1 MKTNE
6 DLLEIIKKLEKEN
19 ENLKKSRDD
28 DQKRIKEQNIK
39 LQQQD
44 IKLQQQ
50 DIKLQQ
56 QDIKLQQQDI
66 KLQQQDLKIYETNVK
81 LEEALLKIKTYEE
94 KYNIEKTRVFIAK
107 TEKLENIVIN
117 EVEEVIKEEKKE
129 KKTNK
134 GKKYNKKKIDYEKL
148 VSEVKYIEP
157 DEQICPTCGEKLIV
171 ASEKV
176 RYLVNVIPASMKVVK
191 IIKVNKKCPH
201 CNKEDNKI
209 YYPIAKEPL
218 SGSILSSSLAAYIA
232 YNKYELGI
240 PFEHLAK
247 HITNN
252 IGFEINKQNLA
263 NYMAKISNILEP
275 IYDKMVNDLLNN
287 KHKVIHSDETT
298 LVISKKDET
307 NKHRKQSYVYV
318 YTSSFYDEKR
328 IRIYDFQESRSI
340 NKTAKWLENYQGVV
354 ECDNFSGYNSLEK
367 KNPNIQLQKC
377 WAHVRRRYAD
387 IVKNIKEKDRK
398 ESKAYEILEEIK
410 KLFHLEATYKKKKLI
425 PNEIV
430 KRRKEDVPL
439 IKEKIKKL
447 VFDSNPLKGSVL
459 EGAINYT
466 KECWDDLFTFVNNGY
481 VEISNNIA
489 EQAVKPFV
497 IQRKVFQTS
506 GSYAGARYTT
516 KLFSIVQTCKI
527 NNINVERYFDYVL
540 KNINNEQ
547 IENLLPYSSKIKNK
561 IG

>member
-1 MKTNE
+1 MKTTE
-6 DLLEIIKKLEKEN
+6 ELLEIIKKLEKEN
-19 ENLKKSRDD
+19 ELLKESRDD
-28 DQKRIKEQNIK
+28 DQKRIKE
-39 LQQQD
+39 
-44 IKLQQQ
+44 
-50 DIKLQQ
+50 

-157 DEQICPTCGEKLIV
+157 DDQICPTCGEKLIV

-275 IYDKMVNDLLNN
+275 IYNKMVNDLLNN

-298 LVISKKDET
+298 LVVSKKDEAS
-307 NKHRKQSYVYV
+307 KHRKQSYVYV

-354 ECDNFSGYNSLEK
+354 ECDSFKGYDSLK
-367 KNPNIQLQKC
+367 KNNPNIQLQKC

-398 ESKAYEILEEIK
+398 ESKAYKILEEIK
-410 KLFHLEATYKKKKLI
+410 KLFHLEAIYKKKKLI
-425 PNEIV
+425 PSEIV

-447 VFDSNPLKGSVL
+447 VFDSNPLKGSAL

-540 KNINNEQ
+540 KNINNDQ
-547 IENLLPYSSKIKNK
+547 TENLLPYSSKIKDK
-561 IG
+561 ID

>member
-1 MKTNE
+1 MKTTE

-50 DIKLQQ
+50 D
-56 QDIKLQQQDI
+56 
-66 KLQQQDLKIYETNVK
+66 LKIYETNIK

-176 RYLVNVIPASMKVVK
+176 RHLVNVIPASMKVVK

-218 SGSILSSSLAAYIA
+218 SGSILPTSLAAYIA

-354 ECDNFSGYNSLEK
+354 GCDNFSGYNSLK
-367 KNPNIQLQKC
+367 KNNPNIQLQKC

-447 VFDSNPLKGSVL
+447 VFDSNPLKGSAL

-547 IENLLPYSSKIKNK
+547 IENLLPYSSKIKLDK
-561 IG
+561 S

>member
-1 MKTNE
+1 MKTTE

-19 ENLKKSRDD
+19 EFLKKSRDD
-28 DQKRIKEQNIK
+28 DQKRIKEQN
-39 LQQQD
+39 
-44 IKLQQQ
+44 
-50 DIKLQQ
+50 
-56 QDIKLQQQDI
+56 IKLQQQDI

-129 KKTNK
+129 KITNK

-157 DEQICPTCGEKLIV
+157 DEQICPMCGEKLIV

-218 SGSILSSSLAAYIA
+218 SGSILSSSLAANIA

-354 ECDNFSGYNSLEK
+354 ECDNFSGYNSLER

-447 VFDSNPLKGSVL
+447 VFDSNPLKGSAL

>member
-1 MKTNE
+1 M
-6 DLLEIIKKLEKEN
+6 
-19 ENLKKSRDD
+19 
-28 DQKRIKEQNIK
+28 
-39 LQQQD
+39 
-44 IKLQQQ
+44 
-50 DIKLQQ
+50 
-56 QDIKLQQQDI
+56 
-66 KLQQQDLKIYETNVK
+66 QQQDLKIYETNVK

-129 KKTNK
+129 KITNK

-157 DEQICPTCGEKLIV
+157 DEQICPMCGEKLIV

-354 ECDNFSGYNSLEK
+354 ECDNFSGYNSLER

-447 VFDSNPLKGSVL
+447 VFDSNPLKGSAL

>member
-28 DQKRIKEQNIK
+28 DQKRIKEQN
-39 LQQQD
+39 

-129 KKTNK
+129 KRTNK

-318 YTSSFYDEKR
+318 YTSSFYDAKR
-328 IRIYDFQESRSI
+328 IRIYDFQENRSI

-447 VFDSNPLKGSVL
+447 VFDSNPLKGSAL

>member
-50 DIKLQQ
+50 N
-56 QDIKLQQQDI
+56 I

-107 TEKLENIVIN
+107 AEKLENIVIN

-129 KKTNK
+129 KRTNK
-134 GKKYNKKKIDYEKL
+134 GKKYNKEKIDYEKL
-148 VSEVKYIEP
+148 VSEVQYIEP

-377 WAHVRRRYAD
+377 WVHVRRRYAD

-447 VFDSNPLKGSVL
+447 VFDSNPLKGSAL

-527 NNINVERYFDYVL
+527 NNINVERYFDCVL

>member
-50 DIKLQQ
+50 N
-56 QDIKLQQQDI
+56 I

-94 KYNIEKTRVFIAK
+94 KYNIEKTRVFISK

-129 KKTNK
+129 KRTNK
-134 GKKYNKKKIDYEKL
+134 GKKYNKEKIDYEKL

-354 ECDNFSGYNSLEK
+354 ECDNFSGYNSLER

-447 VFDSNPLKGSVL
+447 VFDSNPLKGSAL

>member
-1 MKTNE
+1 MITF
-6 DLLEIIKKLEKEN
+6 KES
-19 ENLKKSRDD
+19 K
-28 DQKRIKEQNIK
+28 
-39 LQQQD
+39 
-44 IKLQQQ
+44 
-50 DIKLQQ
+50 
-56 QDIKLQQQDI
+56 
-66 KLQQQDLKIYETNVK
+66 KIYLYSENIDMRMGMKKIQILVASNFSKMEIRHSVFVFCSNNGKTIKMYYEDDYGSWLLQNK
-81 LEEALLKIKTYEE
+81 LFEG
-94 KYNIEKTRVFIAK
+94 KYNIEKTRAFIAK

-354 ECDNFSGYNSLEK
+354 ECDNFSGYNSLER

-447 VFDSNPLKGSVL
+447 VFDSNPLKGSAL

>member
-1 MKTNE
+1 MKNTE

-19 ENLKKSRDD
+19 EFLKKSRDD
-28 DQKRIKEQNIK
+28 DQKRIKE
-39 LQQQD
+39 
-44 IKLQQQ
+44 Q

-298 LVISKKDET
+298 LVISKKDEA

-328 IRIYDFQESRSI
+328 IRIYDFQENRSI

-447 VFDSNPLKGSVL
+447 VFDSNPLKGSAL

-497 IQRKVFQTS
+497 IQRKIFQTS

>member
-1 MKTNE
+1 
-6 DLLEIIKKLEKEN
+6 
-19 ENLKKSRDD
+19 
-28 DQKRIKEQNIK
+28 
-39 LQQQD
+39 
-44 IKLQQQ
+44 
-50 DIKLQQ
+50 
-56 QDIKLQQQDI
+56 
-66 KLQQQDLKIYETNVK
+66 
-81 LEEALLKIKTYEE
+81 
-94 KYNIEKTRVFIAK
+94 
-107 TEKLENIVIN
+107 
-117 EVEEVIKEEKKE
+117 
-129 KKTNK
+129 
-134 GKKYNKKKIDYEKL
+134 
-148 VSEVKYIEP
+148 
-157 DEQICPTCGEKLIV
+157 
-171 ASEKV
+171 
-176 RYLVNVIPASMKVVK
+176 
-191 IIKVNKKCPH
+191 
-201 CNKEDNKI
+201 
-209 YYPIAKEPL
+209 
-218 SGSILSSSLAAYIA
+218 
-232 YNKYELGI
+232 
-240 PFEHLAK
+240 
-247 HITNN
+247 
-252 IGFEINKQNLA
+252 
-263 NYMAKISNILEP
+263 MAKISNILEP

-447 VFDSNPLKGSVL
+447 VFDSNPLKGSAL